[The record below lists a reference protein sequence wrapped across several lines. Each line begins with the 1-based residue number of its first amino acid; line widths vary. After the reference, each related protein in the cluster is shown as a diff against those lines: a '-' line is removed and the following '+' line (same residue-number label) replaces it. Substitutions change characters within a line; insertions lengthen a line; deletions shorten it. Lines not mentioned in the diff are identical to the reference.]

1 MVTSLLDS
9 GSARRAKDVLRVV
22 AEHLLLLE
30 PEDALEG
37 SLSGGTAGLALVH
50 AALAP
55 LFPEQPHR
63 VAARAA
69 LAHAASVVRR
79 DNAWLA
85 SGAAGIGFVETIAE
99 TGVVAL
105 DELDERV
112 LAALNATAPPVE
124 LLYGASGIVVYAL
137 QRSQC
142 SAGAAM
148 VDRFVD
154 RALAAAVPEGDGI
167 VWRAEQSTPSEPR
180 VDLGFAHGMPGT
192 LAALAR
198 VLATSDRPAA
208 IETLLRRACAGFLA
222 YQRGHEVGTS
232 SFGHDSRTTATLSLS
247 AWCYGD
253 CGAGWGLLLAAR
265 ALRDPAI
272 EARALAVLERAA
284 KRTFEQM
291 KLEGP
296 GFCHG
301 TAGAAHVFHRI
312 ARLTNRQDMAACARA
327 LVERTLDACDVRE
340 PLAGISSHSADGS
353 TAIDASYLMGAAGV
367 ALVLADALGCETPPW
382 DASFMMAPRGG

>member
-1 MVTSLLDS
+1 MTSLLDS
-9 GSARRAKDVLRVV
+9 DLTRRASDVLHVV

-30 PEDALEG
+30 PEDAADG

-63 VAARAA
+63 VAACAA
-69 LAHAASVVRR
+69 LAHAASVLR
-79 DNAWLA
+79 DNGWLF

-99 TGVVAL
+99 TGIVAL

-137 QRSQC
+137 RRSQC

-148 VDRFVD
+148 VDKFVD
-154 RALAAAVPEGDGI
+154 RALEAAVPEGDGI
-167 VWRAEQSTPSEPR
+167 VWRATESGPSNPR
-180 VDLGFAHGMPGT
+180 VSLGFAHGLPGT

-198 VLATSDRPAA
+198 VLATSDRPDAV
-208 IETLLRRACAGFLA
+208 EELLRRACAGLLA
-222 YQRGHEVGTS
+222 YEKTYEDGTS
-232 SFGHDSRTTATLSLS
+232 SFGYDSVVRSTTSRPRS

-272 EARALAVLERAA
+272 ETRALAVLERAA
-284 KRTFEQM
+284 KRTFDQM
-291 KLEGP
+291 QLEGP

-301 TAGAAHVFHRI
+301 TAGAAHVFHRA

-327 LVERTLDACDVRE
+327 LVERTLDACDTRE
-340 PLAGISSHSADGS
+340 PLAGISIGAPDGS
-353 TAIDASYLMGAAGV
+353 TRLDASYLMGAAGV
-367 ALVLADALGCETPPW
+367 ALVLADALGYETVSW
-382 DASFMMAPRGG
+382 DAPFLVAPRGG